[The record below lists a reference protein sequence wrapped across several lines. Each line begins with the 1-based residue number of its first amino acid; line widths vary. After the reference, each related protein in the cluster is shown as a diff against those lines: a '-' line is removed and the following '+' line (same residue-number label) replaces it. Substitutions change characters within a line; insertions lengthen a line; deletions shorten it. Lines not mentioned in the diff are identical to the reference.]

1 MVCWALKHEM
11 HQVFNMRPRFLPMKP
26 STPHRAQLAQ
36 PVCGPG
42 YCRVLEAPRMN
53 LQVVPTN
60 TEAGKALQ
68 LFEW

>member
-1 MVCWALKHEM
+1 M
-11 HQVFNMRPRFLPMKP
+11 HQVFNVRPRFLPVEP
-26 STPHRAQLAQ
+26 STLHRAQFAQ
-36 PVCGPG
+36 PVCPG

-53 LQVVPTN
+53 LQVMPTN